1 MIIARFNAV
10 TSCHRFVVKIYK
22 KSVNKNK
29 EADEVNYISSRDVFG
44 LQLVAIE
51 DGLFT
56 TVQY

>member
-1 MIIARFNAV
+1 MPE
-10 TSCHRFVVKIYK
+10 FVVEIYT

-56 TVQY
+56 TV